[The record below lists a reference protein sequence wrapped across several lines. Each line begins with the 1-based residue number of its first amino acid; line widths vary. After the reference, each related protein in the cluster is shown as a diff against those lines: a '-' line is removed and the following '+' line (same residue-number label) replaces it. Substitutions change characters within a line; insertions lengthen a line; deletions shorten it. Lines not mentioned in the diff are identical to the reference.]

1 MTLKRSGDEEG
12 YPAAKRARVDD
23 CEDTEA
29 TSGSLGECT
38 FKLVLNDKG
47 DAKEDDILVLDSDK
61 QLLWEVVELL
71 NDLKL

>member
-1 MTLKRSGDEEG
+1 
-12 YPAAKRARVDD
+12 VDD

-47 DAKEDDILVLDSDK
+47 DAKDDDILFLDSDK
-61 QLLWEVVELL
+61 QLLWEVVELFQNQL
-71 NDLKL
+71 EVECLKEMSLCLIS